1 MKLLNKKIVLIMIG
15 IIVML
20 LALLTGKVQAA
31 SQEFGLQEYRKPVGS
46 TQYGYKVSDKYVWK
60 IVTYSGSAINYD
72 RTLYCLKAEQGFY
85 TSEPGVFKETYN
97 LSYDFMNKNSMS
109 PLPVPSQYYNQIVW
123 ILNHSYIP
131 SASTASTD
139 KTILLQNAGITGT
152 SELTDDD
159 IDVVQ
164 QLAIWYFTNY
174 DDSTYHKD
182 MEGEASFQTVLQST
196 KTSGGTSAYQA
207 IEDINQTRYDQMD
220 KLFVYLVENAK
231 KATASSNSTS
241 SPIAMGNTTPTVE
254 VSGSNYIVG
263 PFKVDKNNETP
274 YTISFSIT
282 DQSGKNLANKYTLLD
297 SNKSQTSQTL
307 EQLVGSNFYLRIPI
321 STVNSENI
329 TSLRFSMNGNYT
341 ITTATYWTK
350 SGDSTVQPIVE
361 LGRTPKAFSGN
372 KEVTFP
378 KEGSYNLKL
387 IKVEQGN
394 TTNKLQGATFRITS
408 PNGTVTETTS
418 SNGEINVGPIT
429 INTPGTDTITI
440 EETQAPDGYEKVI
453 TAPINVQ
460 VTKTLSS
467 NTYTMSNAV
476 ITNTQTGSSIS
487 VSGST
492 ITVTVENKLI
502 PKDSEYNLKLVKVE
516 QGNTSKKLQGAE
528 FRINSPTG
536 EVTQTTNA
544 SGEINIGPIAVTAT
558 GTDTIT
564 IEETKAPDGYE
575 KIITA
580 PITVQ
585 VTKVFENNTYKMS
598 TAQITNAQTGASL
611 TLSGNTIT
619 VTVENKLIPKT
630 SEYNLKLIK
639 VEEGTSNKLE
649 GAEFKINSPN
659 GEETQTTNASG
670 EINIGPIQV
679 TTDGTDTITIEE
691 TKAPDGYEKIIT
703 SPIQV
708 QVTKVFQNNTYS
720 MSNAVITNNQNGA
733 SISISGN
740 TITVTVEN
748 KLIPKTSEYNLKL
761 VKVEQGN
768 VGKKLEGA
776 EFKIN
781 SPNGEVTQTTNA
793 SGEINIGPI
802 AVTATGTD
810 TITIEETKAP
820 DGYEK
825 IITAPITVQ
834 VTKVFEN
841 NTYKMSTAQITNAQT
856 GASLTLSGNTITV
869 TVENKAKY
877 FDLALRKYITQVN
890 GENVAN
896 TRVPVID
903 TTSLTTGTTASYKHR
918 KDPVAVTT
926 GDKVIYNI
934 TIYNE
939 GQKAGR
945 ATKIE
950 DQLPTGLVFN
960 RVVSGNFELDSYS
973 ETDNLLKLKRTS
985 NTDNL
990 DAYNGTTLDSE
1001 TIQIECTVT
1010 AVPTYKEQILTN
1022 VAWIS
1027 EEYDAESN
1035 VTITNEENAD
1045 RDSVPGTHPD
1055 VNKDNMEDYTG
1066 NNNKEDL
1073 TDDDYYFKGQEDD
1086 DDFEK
1091 LKVVYF
1097 DLALRKF
1104 ITGKNDT
1111 ALTGREPQVD
1121 VTNLADGTS
1130 TTATYNHPKNPIDMQ
1145 RGDIVIYTIRVYN
1158 EGSMD
1163 GYANE
1168 ITDYLPEELEFL
1180 PDHEI
1185 NQEYEWQVSSDGRHV
1200 TTDYLSKAKET
1211 SSRQNLLKAFDGTTL
1226 DYKDVKIACKI
1237 KDTAEV
1243 GKKLTNLAEITES
1256 KDSDGNDVVDRDS
1269 ETDNVE
1275 VPTDEDLPNYKDD
1288 EIDKDYV
1295 PGQEDDD
1302 DFEKVKVVYFDLAL
1316 RKFITAVDDTEITNR
1331 IPQLSMG
1338 EDGNIDYNHTKEPV
1352 EVENGN
1358 IVTYTL
1364 RIYNEGMMAG
1374 YASKVKDDV
1383 PDGLEFLPDN
1393 EINQEYRWVL
1403 SEDGTSI
1410 ETDYLSKEQEQ
1421 TEGANLI
1428 KAFDPELGITDT
1440 NPDYR
1445 DLKIAFRV
1453 TEPNTS
1459 DRILVN
1465 TAEISDDRDENN
1477 DPVDDIDST
1486 PDNNNEWNEEDD
1498 LDKEFVKVKYFDL
1511 ALKKWVSRAIVTNQD
1526 GSQNIIETGHTGD
1539 EDPEPP
1545 AKVDLGR
1552 QDINKVTVK
1561 FEFQIKITNEGEIAG
1576 YATEVTDYIPEGLK
1590 FIQEDNPLWYPREP
1604 LNGRERVGTTQ
1615 LADTLL
1621 QPGES
1626 ATISILLTWIND
1638 PNNMGLKTNIAE
1650 ISQDDNDSDTPD
1662 IDSTPDNFTDG
1673 EDDIDDAPVM
1683 LTVALGDT
1691 QIYIGLG
1698 FIIVAMLT
1706 GGIWAIKRYV
1716 L

>member
-1 MKLLNKKIVLIMIG
+1 MKLLNKKLIVLMMG

-97 LSYDFMNKNSMS
+97 LSYDFMNKNSMN

-123 ILNHSYIP
+123 ILNHAYIP

-139 KTILLQNAGITGT
+139 KATLLQNAGITGA

-182 MEGEASFQTVLQST
+182 MAGEASFQTVLQST

-263 PFKVDKNNETP
+263 PFKIDKNNDTP
-274 YTISFSIT
+274 YTINFSIT
-282 DQSGKNLANKYTLLD
+282 DQSGKSLAGKYTLLD

-307 EQLVGSNFYLRIPI
+307 AQLVGSNFYLRIPI

-361 LGRTPKAFSGN
+361 LGRTPKAFSGI

-394 TTNKLQGATFRITS
+394 TTNKLQGATFKITS
-408 PNGTVTETTS
+408 PNGTITETTS
-418 SNGEINVGPIT
+418 SNGEINVGPII

-440 EETQAPDGYEKVI
+440 EETKAPDGYEKII
-453 TAPINVQ
+453 TSPINVQ

-476 ITNTQTGSSIS
+476 ITNTQTGASIS
-487 VSGST
+487 VSGSI

-528 FRINSPTG
+528 FKINSPNG

-544 SGEINIGPIAVTAT
+544 NGEINIGPIAVTAT

-611 TLSGNTIT
+611 TLSG
-619 VTVENKLIPKT
+619 
-630 SEYNLKLIK
+630 S
-639 VEEGTSNKLE
+639 
-649 GAEFKINSPN
+649 
-659 GEETQTTNASG
+659 
-670 EINIGPIQV
+670 
-679 TTDGTDTITIEE
+679 
-691 TKAPDGYEKIIT
+691 
-703 SPIQV
+703 
-708 QVTKVFQNNTYS
+708 
-720 MSNAVITNNQNGA
+720 
-733 SISISGN
+733 

-761 VKVEQGN
+761 VKVEEGTSN
-768 VGKKLEGA
+768 KLEGA

-781 SPNGEVTQTTNA
+781 SPTGEVTQTTNA
-793 SGEINIGPI
+793 NGEINIGPI

-820 DGYEK
+820 AGYEK

-856 GASLTLSGNTITV
+856 GASINLSGNTITV
-869 TVENKAKY
+869 TVENRAKY

-926 GDKVIYNI
+926 GDKVIYNL

-939 GQKAGR
+939 GQKPGR
-945 ATKIE
+945 ATKLQ

-973 ETDNLLKLKRTS
+973 ETENLLKLRRTS

-1145 RGDIVIYTIRVYN
+1145 RGDIVIYTIRLYN

-1316 RKFITAVDDTEITNR
+1316 RKFITAVDNTEITNR

-1552 QDINKVTVK
+1552 QDINRVTVK

-1576 YATEVTDYIPEGLK
+1576 YATEVTDYIPEGLR

-1604 LNGRERVGTTQ
+1604 LNGRERVGTQQ
-1615 LADTLL
+1615 LANTLL

-1698 FIIVAMLT
+1698 FVVVAMLT

>member
-1 MKLLNKKIVLIMIG
+1 MKLLNKKLMLLMMG
-15 IIVML
+15 IIIML

-139 KTILLQNAGITGT
+139 KTTLLQNAGITGT

-182 MEGEASFQTVLQST
+182 MVGEASFQTVLQST

-263 PFKVDKNNETP
+263 PFKIDKNNDTP
-274 YTISFSIT
+274 YTINFSIT
-282 DQSGKNLANKYTLLD
+282 DQSGKSLAGKYTLLD

-307 EQLVGSNFYLRIPI
+307 AQLVGSNFYLRIPI

-598 TAQITNAQTGASL
+598 TAKITNAQTGASIS
-611 TLSGNTIT
+611 LSG
-619 VTVENKLIPKT
+619 
-630 SEYNLKLIK
+630 S
-639 VEEGTSNKLE
+639 
-649 GAEFKINSPN
+649 
-659 GEETQTTNASG
+659 
-670 EINIGPIQV
+670 
-679 TTDGTDTITIEE
+679 
-691 TKAPDGYEKIIT
+691 
-703 SPIQV
+703 
-708 QVTKVFQNNTYS
+708 
-720 MSNAVITNNQNGA
+720 
-733 SISISGN
+733 

-761 VKVEQGN
+761 VKVEEGTSN
-768 VGKKLEGA
+768 KLEGA

-820 DGYEK
+820 AGYEK

-841 NTYKMSTAQITNAQT
+841 NTYKMSDAVITNSQN
-856 GASLTLSGNTITV
+856 GADISLSGNTITV

-926 GDKVIYNI
+926 GDKVIYNL

-939 GQKAGR
+939 GQKPGR
-945 ATKIE
+945 ATKLQ

-973 ETDNLLKLKRTS
+973 ETDNLLKLRRTS

-1066 NNNKEDL
+1066 NNNQEDL

-1158 EGSMD
+1158 EGSKD

-1226 DYKDVKIACKI
+1226 DYKDVQIACRI

-1243 GKKLTNLAEITES
+1243 GKILTNLAEITES

-1288 EIDKDYV
+1288 ESDQDYV

-1331 IPQLSMG
+1331 IPQLSIG
-1338 EDGNIDYNHTKEPV
+1338 EDGNIDYNHTKDPV

-1683 LTVALGDT
+1683 LTIALGDT
-1691 QIYIGLG
+1691 KIYIGLG
-1698 FIIVAMLT
+1698 FIVVAMLA

>member
-1 MKLLNKKIVLIMIG
+1 MKLLNKKLMLLMMG

-97 LSYDFMNKNSMS
+97 LSYDFMNKNSMN

-139 KTILLQNAGITGT
+139 KATLLQNAGISGN
-152 SELTDDD
+152 SELSDDD

-164 QLAIWYFTNY
+164 QLALWYFTNY

-182 MEGEASFQTVLQST
+182 FENQASFQTVLQST

-263 PFKVDKNNETP
+263 PFKIDKNNDTP
-274 YTISFSIT
+274 YTINFSIT
-282 DQSGKNLANKYTLLD
+282 DQSGKSLAGKYTLLD

-307 EQLVGSNFYLRIPI
+307 AQLVGSNFYLRIPI

-544 SGEINIGPIAVTAT
+544 SGEINIGQIAVTAT

-630 SEYNLKLIK
+630 SEYNLKLVK

-659 GEETQTTNASG
+659 GE
-670 EINIGPIQV
+670 
-679 TTDGTDTITIEE
+679 
-691 TKAPDGYEKIIT
+691 
-703 SPIQV
+703 
-708 QVTKVFQNNTYS
+708 VTK
-720 MSNAVITNNQNGA
+720 
-733 SISISGN
+733 
-740 TITVTVEN
+740 
-748 KLIPKTSEYNLKL
+748 
-761 VKVEQGN
+761 
-768 VGKKLEGA
+768 
-776 EFKIN
+776 
-781 SPNGEVTQTTNA
+781 TTNA

-820 DGYEK
+820 AGYEK

-841 NTYKMSTAQITNAQT
+841 NTYKMSDAVITNAQN
-856 GASLTLSGNTITV
+856 GADISLSGNTITV

-926 GDKVIYNI
+926 GDKVIYNL

-939 GQKAGR
+939 GQKPGR
-945 ATKIE
+945 ATKLQ

-973 ETDNLLKLKRTS
+973 ETDNLLKLRRTS

-1073 TDDDYYFKGQEDD
+1073 TDEDYYYKGQEDD

-1097 DLALRKF
+1097 DLSLRKF
-1104 ITGKNDT
+1104 ITGRNDT
-1111 ALTGREPQVD
+1111 TLTNREPQVD
-1121 VTNLADGTS
+1121 VTHLADGTS

-1552 QDINKVTVK
+1552 QDINRVTVK

-1576 YATEVTDYIPEGLK
+1576 YATEVTDYIPEGLR

-1604 LNGRERVGTTQ
+1604 LNGRERVGTQQ
-1615 LADTLL
+1615 LANTLL

>member
-1 MKLLNKKIVLIMIG
+1 MKLLNKKLMLLMMG

-46 TQYGYKVSDKYVWK
+46 TQYGYKVSDRYVWK

-97 LSYDFMNKNSMS
+97 LSYDFMNKNSMN

-139 KTILLQNAGITGT
+139 KATLLQNAGISGN
-152 SELTDDD
+152 SELSDDD

-164 QLAIWYFTNY
+164 QLALWYFTNY

-182 MEGEASFQTVLQST
+182 FENQASFQTVLQST

-263 PFKVDKNNETP
+263 PFKIDKNNDTP
-274 YTISFSIT
+274 YTINFSIT
-282 DQSGKNLANKYTLLD
+282 DQSGKSLAGKYTLLD

-307 EQLVGSNFYLRIPI
+307 AQLVGSNFYLRIPI

-544 SGEINIGPIAVTAT
+544 SGEINIGQIAVTAT

-630 SEYNLKLIK
+630 SEYNLKLVK

-649 GAEFKINSPN
+649 GAEFKINSP
-659 GEETQTTNASG
+659 S
-670 EINIGPIQV
+670 
-679 TTDGTDTITIEE
+679 
-691 TKAPDGYEKIIT
+691 
-703 SPIQV
+703 
-708 QVTKVFQNNTYS
+708 
-720 MSNAVITNNQNGA
+720 
-733 SISISGN
+733 
-740 TITVTVEN
+740 
-748 KLIPKTSEYNLKL
+748 
-761 VKVEQGN
+761 
-768 VGKKLEGA
+768 
-776 EFKIN
+776 
-781 SPNGEVTQTTNA
+781 GEVTKTTNA

-820 DGYEK
+820 AGYEK

-841 NTYKMSTAQITNAQT
+841 NTYKMSDAVITNAQNR
-856 GASLTLSGNTITV
+856 ADISLSGNTITV

-926 GDKVIYNI
+926 GDKVIYNL

-939 GQKAGR
+939 GQKPGR
-945 ATKIE
+945 ATKLQ

-973 ETDNLLKLKRTS
+973 ETDNLLKLRRTS

-1073 TDDDYYFKGQEDD
+1073 TDEDYYYKGQEDD

-1091 LKVVYF
+1091 LKLVYF
-1097 DLALRKF
+1097 DLSLRKF
-1104 ITGKNDT
+1104 ITGRNDT
-1111 ALTGREPQVD
+1111 TLTNREPQVD
-1121 VTNLADGTS
+1121 VTHLADGTS

-1393 EINQEYRWVL
+1393 EINKEYRWVL
-1403 SEDGTSI
+1403 SEDGKSI

>member
-321 STVNSENI
+321 STVDSENI

-378 KEGSYNLKL
+378 KDGSYNLKL

-528 FRINSPTG
+528 F
-536 EVTQTTNA
+536 
-544 SGEINIGPIAVTAT
+544 
-558 GTDTIT
+558 
-564 IEETKAPDGYE
+564 
-575 KIITA
+575 
-580 PITVQ
+580 
-585 VTKVFENNTYKMS
+585 
-598 TAQITNAQTGASL
+598 
-611 TLSGNTIT
+611 
-619 VTVENKLIPKT
+619 
-630 SEYNLKLIK
+630 
-639 VEEGTSNKLE
+639 
-649 GAEFKINSPN
+649 
-659 GEETQTTNASG
+659 
-670 EINIGPIQV
+670 
-679 TTDGTDTITIEE
+679 
-691 TKAPDGYEKIIT
+691 
-703 SPIQV
+703 
-708 QVTKVFQNNTYS
+708 
-720 MSNAVITNNQNGA
+720 
-733 SISISGN
+733 
-740 TITVTVEN
+740 
-748 KLIPKTSEYNLKL
+748 
-761 VKVEQGN
+761 
-768 VGKKLEGA
+768 
-776 EFKIN
+776 KIN

-820 DGYEK
+820 AGYEK

-841 NTYKMSTAQITNAQT
+841 NTYKMSDVVITNAQN
-856 GASLTLSGNTITV
+856 GADISLSGNTITV

-926 GDKVIYNI
+926 GDKVIYNL

-939 GQKAGR
+939 GQKPGR
-945 ATKIE
+945 ATKLQ

-973 ETDNLLKLKRTS
+973 ETDNLLKLRRTS

-1066 NNNKEDL
+1066 NNNQEDL

-1200 TTDYLSKAKET
+1200 TTDYLSQAKET

-1316 RKFITAVDDTEITNR
+1316 RKFITAVDNTEITNR

-1410 ETDYLSKEQEQ
+1410 ETDYLSKEKEQ

-1440 NPDYR
+1440 NPDHR

-1604 LNGRERVGTTQ
+1604 LNGRERVGTQQ
-1615 LADTLL
+1615 LANTLL

-1698 FIIVAMLT
+1698 FVIVAMLT
-1706 GGIWAIKRYV
+1706 GGICAIKRYV

>member
-1 MKLLNKKIVLIMIG
+1 MKLLNKKLIVLMMG

-97 LSYDFMNKNSMS
+97 LSYDFMNKNSMN

-123 ILNHSYIP
+123 ILNHAYIP

-139 KTILLQNAGITGT
+139 KATLLQNAGITGA

-182 MEGEASFQTVLQST
+182 MAGEASFQTVLQST

-263 PFKVDKNNETP
+263 PFKIDKNNDTP
-274 YTISFSIT
+274 YTINFSIT
-282 DQSGKNLANKYTLLD
+282 DQSGKSLAGKYTLLD

-307 EQLVGSNFYLRIPI
+307 AQLVGSNFYLRIPI

-361 LGRTPKAFSGN
+361 LGRTPKAFSGI

-394 TTNKLQGATFRITS
+394 TTNKLQGATFKITS
-408 PNGTVTETTS
+408 PNGTITETTS
-418 SNGEINVGPIT
+418 SNGEINVGPII

-440 EETQAPDGYEKVI
+440 EETKAPDGYEKII
-453 TAPINVQ
+453 TSPINVQ

-476 ITNTQTGSSIS
+476 ITNTQTGASIS
-487 VSGST
+487 VSGSI

-528 FRINSPTG
+528 FKINSPNG

-544 SGEINIGPIAVTAT
+544 NGEINIGPIAVTAT

-611 TLSGNTIT
+611 TLSG
-619 VTVENKLIPKT
+619 
-630 SEYNLKLIK
+630 S
-639 VEEGTSNKLE
+639 
-649 GAEFKINSPN
+649 
-659 GEETQTTNASG
+659 
-670 EINIGPIQV
+670 
-679 TTDGTDTITIEE
+679 
-691 TKAPDGYEKIIT
+691 
-703 SPIQV
+703 
-708 QVTKVFQNNTYS
+708 
-720 MSNAVITNNQNGA
+720 
-733 SISISGN
+733 

-761 VKVEQGN
+761 VKVEEGTSN
-768 VGKKLEGA
+768 KLEGA

-793 SGEINIGPI
+793 NGEINIGPI

-820 DGYEK
+820 AGYEK

-856 GASLTLSGNTITV
+856 GASINLSGNTITV
-869 TVENKAKY
+869 TVENRAKY

-926 GDKVIYNI
+926 GDKVIYNL

-939 GQKAGR
+939 GQKPGR
-945 ATKIE
+945 ATKLQ

-973 ETDNLLKLKRTS
+973 ETENLLKLRRTS

-1145 RGDIVIYTIRVYN
+1145 RGDIVIYTIRLYN

-1316 RKFITAVDDTEITNR
+1316 RKFITAVDNTEITNR

-1626 ATISILLTWIND
+1626 ATISILLIWIND

>member
-1 MKLLNKKIVLIMIG
+1 MKLLNKKLMLLMMG

-139 KTILLQNAGITGT
+139 KTTLLQNAGITGT

-182 MEGEASFQTVLQST
+182 MVGEASFQTVLQST

-207 IEDINQTRYDQMD
+207 IEDINETRYDQME

-231 KATASSNSTS
+231 KATESSNSTS
-241 SPIAMGNTTPTVE
+241 SPISMGNTTPTVE

-263 PFKVDKNNETP
+263 PFKIDKNNDTP
-274 YTISFSIT
+274 YTINFSIT
-282 DQSGKNLANKYTLLD
+282 DQSGKSLAGKYTLLD

-307 EQLVGSNFYLRIPI
+307 AQLVGSNFYLRIPI

-544 SGEINIGPIAVTAT
+544 SGEINIGQIAVTAT

-659 GEETQTTNASG
+659 GE
-670 EINIGPIQV
+670 
-679 TTDGTDTITIEE
+679 
-691 TKAPDGYEKIIT
+691 
-703 SPIQV
+703 
-708 QVTKVFQNNTYS
+708 
-720 MSNAVITNNQNGA
+720 
-733 SISISGN
+733 
-740 TITVTVEN
+740 
-748 KLIPKTSEYNLKL
+748 
-761 VKVEQGN
+761 
-768 VGKKLEGA
+768 
-776 EFKIN
+776 
-781 SPNGEVTQTTNA
+781 VTQTTNA

-820 DGYEK
+820 AGYEK

-841 NTYKMSTAQITNAQT
+841 NTYKMSDAVITNAQT
-856 GASLTLSGNTITV
+856 GASISLSGSTITV

-926 GDKVIYNI
+926 GDKVIYNL

-1010 AVPTYKEQILTN
+1010 AVPTNKEQILTN

-1066 NNNKEDL
+1066 NNNQEDL
-1073 TDDDYYFKGQEDD
+1073 ADEDYYYKGQEDD

-1091 LKVVYF
+1091 LKLVYF
-1097 DLALRKF
+1097 DLSLRKF
-1104 ITGKNDT
+1104 ITGRNDT
-1111 ALTGREPQVD
+1111 TLTNREPQVD
-1121 VTNLADGTS
+1121 VTHLADGTS

-1374 YASKVKDDV
+1374 YASRVKDDV

-1662 IDSTPDNFTDG
+1662 IDSTPDNFKDG

-1698 FIIVAMLT
+1698 FVVVAMLT

>member
-1 MKLLNKKIVLIMIG
+1 MKLLNKKLIVLMMG

-139 KTILLQNAGITGT
+139 KTTLLQNAGITGT

-164 QLAIWYFTNY
+164 QLALWYFTNY

-182 MEGEASFQTVLQST
+182 MVGEASFQTVLQST

-263 PFKVDKNNETP
+263 PFKIDKNNDTP
-274 YTISFSIT
+274 YTINFSIT
-282 DQSGKNLANKYTLLD
+282 DQSGKSLAGKYTLLD

-307 EQLVGSNFYLRIPI
+307 AQLVGSNFYLRIPI

-408 PNGTVTETTS
+408 PNGTITETTS
-418 SNGEINVGPIT
+418 SNGEINVGPII

-440 EETQAPDGYEKVI
+440 EETKAPDGYEKII
-453 TAPINVQ
+453 TSPINVQ

-476 ITNTQTGSSIS
+476 ITNTQTGASIS
-487 VSGST
+487 VSGSI

-528 FRINSPTG
+528 FKINSPNG

-544 SGEINIGPIAVTAT
+544 NGEINIGPIAVTAT

-611 TLSGNTIT
+611 TLSG
-619 VTVENKLIPKT
+619 
-630 SEYNLKLIK
+630 S
-639 VEEGTSNKLE
+639 
-649 GAEFKINSPN
+649 
-659 GEETQTTNASG
+659 
-670 EINIGPIQV
+670 
-679 TTDGTDTITIEE
+679 
-691 TKAPDGYEKIIT
+691 
-703 SPIQV
+703 
-708 QVTKVFQNNTYS
+708 
-720 MSNAVITNNQNGA
+720 
-733 SISISGN
+733 

-761 VKVEQGN
+761 VKVEEGTSN
-768 VGKKLEGA
+768 KLEGA

-793 SGEINIGPI
+793 NGEINIGPI

-820 DGYEK
+820 AGYEK

-856 GASLTLSGNTITV
+856 GASINLSGNTITV
-869 TVENKAKY
+869 TVENRAKY
-877 FDLALRKYITQVN
+877 FDLALRKYITQIN

-896 TRVPVID
+896 TRVPAID
-903 TTSLTTGTTASYKHR
+903 TSSLTTGTTASYNHR

-926 GDKVIYNI
+926 GDKVIYNL

-939 GQKAGR
+939 GQKPGR

-1035 VTITNEENAD
+1035 VTITNQENAD

-1073 TDDDYYFKGQEDD
+1073 ADEDYYYKGQEDD

-1097 DLALRKF
+1097 DLSLRKF
-1104 ITGKNDT
+1104 ITGRNDT
-1111 ALTGREPQVD
+1111 TLTNREPQVD
-1121 VTNLADGTS
+1121 VTHLADGS
-1130 TTATYNHPKNPIDMQ
+1130 ETTAIYNHPKDPIEMQ
-1145 RGDIVIYTIRVYN
+1145 RGDIIIYTIRVYN
-1158 EGSMD
+1158 EGSKD

-1185 NQEYEWQVSSDGRHV
+1185 NQEYEWQVSSDGRIV

-1211 SSRQNLLKAFDGTTL
+1211 SSRQNLLHAFNGTTL
-1226 DYKDVKIACKI
+1226 DYKDVQIACRI

-1243 GKKLTNLAEITES
+1243 GKILTNLAEITES

>member
-1 MKLLNKKIVLIMIG
+1 MKLLNKKLMLLMMG

-139 KTILLQNAGITGT
+139 KTTLLQNAGITGT

-182 MEGEASFQTVLQST
+182 MVGEASFQTVLQST

-263 PFKVDKNNETP
+263 PFKIDKNNDTP
-274 YTISFSIT
+274 YTINFSIT
-282 DQSGKNLANKYTLLD
+282 DQSGKSLAGKYTLLD

-307 EQLVGSNFYLRIPI
+307 AQLVGSNFYLRIPI

-361 LGRTPKAFSGN
+361 LSRTPKAFSGN

-544 SGEINIGPIAVTAT
+544 SGEINIGQIAVTAT

-630 SEYNLKLIK
+630 SEYNLKLVK

-659 GEETQTTNASG
+659 GE
-670 EINIGPIQV
+670 
-679 TTDGTDTITIEE
+679 
-691 TKAPDGYEKIIT
+691 
-703 SPIQV
+703 
-708 QVTKVFQNNTYS
+708 VTK
-720 MSNAVITNNQNGA
+720 
-733 SISISGN
+733 
-740 TITVTVEN
+740 
-748 KLIPKTSEYNLKL
+748 
-761 VKVEQGN
+761 
-768 VGKKLEGA
+768 
-776 EFKIN
+776 
-781 SPNGEVTQTTNA
+781 TTNA

-820 DGYEK
+820 AGYEK

-841 NTYKMSTAQITNAQT
+841 NTYKMSDAVITNAQN
-856 GASLTLSGNTITV
+856 GADISLSGNTITV

-926 GDKVIYNI
+926 GDKVIYNL

-939 GQKAGR
+939 GQKPGR
-945 ATKIE
+945 ATKLQ

-973 ETDNLLKLKRTS
+973 ETDNLLKLRRTS

-1066 NNNKEDL
+1066 NNNQEDL

-1226 DYKDVKIACKI
+1226 DYKDVKITCKI

-1331 IPQLSMG
+1331 IPQLSIG

-1604 LNGRERVGTTQ
+1604 LNGRERVGTQQ

-1638 PNNMGLKTNIAE
+1638 QNNMGLKTNIAE

-1662 IDSTPDNFTDG
+1662 IDSTPDNFKDG

-1698 FIIVAMLT
+1698 FVVVAMLT

>member
-20 LALLTGKVQAA
+20 LALLSGKVQAA

-97 LSYDFMNKNSMS
+97 LSYDFMNKNSMN

-123 ILNHSYIP
+123 ILNHAYIP

-139 KTILLQNAGITGT
+139 KTTLLQNAGITGT

-182 MEGEASFQTVLQST
+182 MVGEASFQTVLQST

-263 PFKVDKNNETP
+263 PFKIDKNNDTP
-274 YTISFSIT
+274 YTINFSIT
-282 DQSGKNLANKYTLLD
+282 DQSGKSLAGKYTLLD

-307 EQLVGSNFYLRIPI
+307 AQLVGSNFYLRIPI
-321 STVNSENI
+321 STVDSENI

-378 KEGSYNLKL
+378 KDGSYNLKL

-598 TAQITNAQTGASL
+598 TAKITNAQTGASIS
-611 TLSGNTIT
+611 LSG
-619 VTVENKLIPKT
+619 
-630 SEYNLKLIK
+630 S
-639 VEEGTSNKLE
+639 
-649 GAEFKINSPN
+649 
-659 GEETQTTNASG
+659 
-670 EINIGPIQV
+670 
-679 TTDGTDTITIEE
+679 
-691 TKAPDGYEKIIT
+691 
-703 SPIQV
+703 
-708 QVTKVFQNNTYS
+708 
-720 MSNAVITNNQNGA
+720 
-733 SISISGN
+733 

-761 VKVEQGN
+761 VKVEEGTSN
-768 VGKKLEGA
+768 KLEGA
-776 EFKIN
+776 EFNIN
-781 SPNGEVTQTTNA
+781 SPIGEVTQTTNT

-820 DGYEK
+820 AGYEK

-841 NTYKMSTAQITNAQT
+841 NTYKMSDAVITNAQN
-856 GASLTLSGNTITV
+856 GADISLSGNTITV

-926 GDKVIYNI
+926 GDKVIYNL

-939 GQKAGR
+939 GQKPGR

-973 ETDNLLKLKRTS
+973 ETDNLLKLRRTS

-1066 NNNKEDL
+1066 NNNQEDL

-1180 PDHEI
+1180 PDHET

>member
-20 LALLTGKVQAA
+20 LALLSGKVQAA

-139 KTILLQNAGITGT
+139 KTTLLQNAGITGT

-164 QLAIWYFTNY
+164 QLALWYFTNY

-182 MEGEASFQTVLQST
+182 MVGEASFQTVLQST

-207 IEDINQTRYDQMD
+207 IEDINRTRYDQMD

-263 PFKVDKNNETP
+263 PFKIDKNNDTP
-274 YTISFSIT
+274 YTINFSIT
-282 DQSGKNLANKYTLLD
+282 DQSGKSLAGKYTLLD

-307 EQLVGSNFYLRIPI
+307 AQLVGSNFYLRIPI

-440 EETQAPDGYEKVI
+440 EETKAPDGYEKII
-453 TAPINVQ
+453 TSPINVQ

-528 FRINSPTG
+528 FKINSPNG

-544 SGEINIGPIAVTAT
+544 NGEINIGPIAVTAT

-611 TLSGNTIT
+611 TLSG
-619 VTVENKLIPKT
+619 
-630 SEYNLKLIK
+630 S
-639 VEEGTSNKLE
+639 
-649 GAEFKINSPN
+649 
-659 GEETQTTNASG
+659 
-670 EINIGPIQV
+670 
-679 TTDGTDTITIEE
+679 
-691 TKAPDGYEKIIT
+691 
-703 SPIQV
+703 
-708 QVTKVFQNNTYS
+708 
-720 MSNAVITNNQNGA
+720 
-733 SISISGN
+733 

-761 VKVEQGN
+761 VKVEEGTSN
-768 VGKKLEGA
+768 KLEGA

-793 SGEINIGPI
+793 NGEINIGPI

-820 DGYEK
+820 AGYEK

-856 GASLTLSGNTITV
+856 GASINLSGNTITV
-869 TVENKAKY
+869 TVENRAKY
-877 FDLALRKYITQVN
+877 FDLALRKYITQIN

-896 TRVPVID
+896 TRVPAID
-903 TTSLTTGTTASYKHR
+903 TSSLTTGTTASYNHR

-926 GDKVIYNI
+926 GDKVIYNL

-939 GQKAGR
+939 GQKPGR

-1316 RKFITAVDDTEITNR
+1316 RKFITAVDNTEITNR

-1428 KAFDPELGITDT
+1428 KAFAPELGITDT
-1440 NPDYR
+1440 NPDHR

-1650 ISQDDNDSDTPD
+1650 ISQDDNDRDTPD

-1698 FIIVAMLT
+1698 FVIVAMLT

>member
-1 MKLLNKKIVLIMIG
+1 MKLLNKKLMLLMMG

-97 LSYDFMNKNSMS
+97 LSYDFMNKNSMN

-139 KTILLQNAGITGT
+139 KATLLQNAGISGN
-152 SELTDDD
+152 SELSDDD

-164 QLAIWYFTNY
+164 QLALWYFTNY

-182 MEGEASFQTVLQST
+182 FENQASFQTVLQST

-263 PFKVDKNNETP
+263 PFKIDKNNDTP
-274 YTISFSIT
+274 YTINFSIT
-282 DQSGKNLANKYTLLD
+282 DQSGKSLAGKYTLLD
-297 SNKSQTSQTL
+297 SNKSQTSPTL
-307 EQLVGSNFYLRIPI
+307 AQLVGSNFYLRIPI

-544 SGEINIGPIAVTAT
+544 SGEINIGQIAVTAT

-630 SEYNLKLIK
+630 SEYNLKLVK

-659 GEETQTTNASG
+659 GE
-670 EINIGPIQV
+670 
-679 TTDGTDTITIEE
+679 
-691 TKAPDGYEKIIT
+691 
-703 SPIQV
+703 
-708 QVTKVFQNNTYS
+708 VTK
-720 MSNAVITNNQNGA
+720 
-733 SISISGN
+733 
-740 TITVTVEN
+740 
-748 KLIPKTSEYNLKL
+748 
-761 VKVEQGN
+761 
-768 VGKKLEGA
+768 
-776 EFKIN
+776 
-781 SPNGEVTQTTNA
+781 TTNA

-820 DGYEK
+820 AGYEK

-841 NTYKMSTAQITNAQT
+841 NTYKMSDAVITNAQN
-856 GASLTLSGNTITV
+856 GADISLSGNTITV

-926 GDKVIYNI
+926 GDKVIYNL

-939 GQKAGR
+939 GQKPGR
-945 ATKIE
+945 ATKLQ

-973 ETDNLLKLKRTS
+973 ETDNLLKLRRTS

-1073 TDDDYYFKGQEDD
+1073 TDEDYYYKGQEDD

-1091 LKVVYF
+1091 LKLVYF
-1097 DLALRKF
+1097 DLSLRKF
-1104 ITGKNDT
+1104 ITGRNDT
-1111 ALTGREPQVD
+1111 TLTNREPQVD
-1121 VTNLADGTS
+1121 VTHLADGTS
-1130 TTATYNHPKNPIDMQ
+1130 TTATYNHSKNPIDMQ

-1393 EINQEYRWVL
+1393 EINKEYRWVL
-1403 SEDGTSI
+1403 SEDGKSI

>member
-1 MKLLNKKIVLIMIG
+1 MKLLNKKLMLLMMG

-97 LSYDFMNKNSMS
+97 LSYDFMNKNSMN

-139 KTILLQNAGITGT
+139 KATLLQNAGISGN
-152 SELTDDD
+152 SELSDDD

-164 QLAIWYFTNY
+164 QLALWYFTNY

-182 MEGEASFQTVLQST
+182 FENQASFQTVLQST

-263 PFKVDKNNETP
+263 PFKIDKNNDTP
-274 YTISFSIT
+274 YTINFSIT
-282 DQSGKNLANKYTLLD
+282 DQSGKSLAGKYTLLD

-307 EQLVGSNFYLRIPI
+307 AQLVGSNFYLRIPI

-361 LGRTPKAFSGN
+361 LSRTPKAFSGN

-544 SGEINIGPIAVTAT
+544 SGEINIGQIAVTAT
-558 GTDTIT
+558 GTDT
-564 IEETKAPDGYE
+564 
-575 KIITA
+575 
-580 PITVQ
+580 ITVQ

-630 SEYNLKLIK
+630 SEYNLKLVK

-659 GEETQTTNASG
+659 GE
-670 EINIGPIQV
+670 
-679 TTDGTDTITIEE
+679 
-691 TKAPDGYEKIIT
+691 
-703 SPIQV
+703 
-708 QVTKVFQNNTYS
+708 VTK
-720 MSNAVITNNQNGA
+720 
-733 SISISGN
+733 
-740 TITVTVEN
+740 
-748 KLIPKTSEYNLKL
+748 
-761 VKVEQGN
+761 
-768 VGKKLEGA
+768 
-776 EFKIN
+776 
-781 SPNGEVTQTTNA
+781 TTNA

-820 DGYEK
+820 AGYEK

-841 NTYKMSTAQITNAQT
+841 NTYKMSDAVITNAQN
-856 GASLTLSGNTITV
+856 GADISLSGNTITV

-926 GDKVIYNI
+926 GDKVIYNL

-939 GQKAGR
+939 GQKPGR
-945 ATKIE
+945 ATKLQ

-973 ETDNLLKLKRTS
+973 ETDNLLKLRRTS

-1066 NNNKEDL
+1066 NNNQEDL

-1226 DYKDVKIACKI
+1226 DYKDVQIACRI

-1243 GKKLTNLAEITES
+1243 GKILTNLAEITES

-1288 EIDKDYV
+1288 ESDQDYV

-1331 IPQLSMG
+1331 IPQLSIG
-1338 EDGNIDYNHTKEPV
+1338 EDGNIDYNHTKDPV

-1374 YASKVKDDV
+1374 YASRVKDDV

-1662 IDSTPDNFTDG
+1662 IDSTPDNFKDG

-1698 FIIVAMLT
+1698 FVVVAMLT

>member
-1 MKLLNKKIVLIMIG
+1 MKLLNKKIMLLMMG

-85 TSEPGVFKETYN
+85 TSEPGVFKETYD

-139 KTILLQNAGITGT
+139 KTTLLKNAGISGN

-174 DDSTYHKD
+174 DNSTYHKD
-182 MEGEASFQTVLQST
+182 FGNQASFQTVLQST
-196 KTSGGTSAYQA
+196 KNSGGTSAYQA
-207 IEDINQTRYDQMD
+207 IEDINETRYDQME

-231 KATASSNSTS
+231 KTTESSNRTS
-241 SPIAMGNTTPTVE
+241 SPISMGNTTPTVE

-263 PFKVDKNNETP
+263 PFKIDKNNETP

-282 DQSGKNLANKYTLLD
+282 DQSGKSLDGKYTLLD

-350 SGDSTVQPIVE
+350 SGDNTVQPIVE
-361 LGRTPKAFSGN
+361 LGRTPKTFSGN

-378 KEGSYNLKL
+378 KSGQYNLKL
-387 IKVEQGN
+387 VKVEQGN
-394 TTNKLQGATFRITS
+394 TSKKLQGATFKITS
-408 PNGTVTETTS
+408 PNGTVTEQTN
-418 SNGEINVGPIT
+418 SNGEINIGPINIT
-429 INTPGTDTITI
+429 QPGTDTITI
-440 EETQAPDGYEKVI
+440 EETKAPDGYEKII

-476 ITNTQTGSSIS
+476 ITNNQTGSSIN

-502 PKDSEYNLKLVKVE
+502 PNDSEYNLKLVKVE
-516 QGNTSKKLQGAE
+516 QGNTSKKLQ
-528 FRINSPTG
+528 
-536 EVTQTTNA
+536 
-544 SGEINIGPIAVTAT
+544 
-558 GTDTIT
+558 
-564 IEETKAPDGYE
+564 
-575 KIITA
+575 
-580 PITVQ
+580 
-585 VTKVFENNTYKMS
+585 
-598 TAQITNAQTGASL
+598 
-611 TLSGNTIT
+611 
-619 VTVENKLIPKT
+619 
-630 SEYNLKLIK
+630 
-639 VEEGTSNKLE
+639 
-649 GAEFKINSPN
+649 
-659 GEETQTTNASG
+659 
-670 EINIGPIQV
+670 
-679 TTDGTDTITIEE
+679 
-691 TKAPDGYEKIIT
+691 
-703 SPIQV
+703 
-708 QVTKVFQNNTYS
+708 
-720 MSNAVITNNQNGA
+720 
-733 SISISGN
+733 
-740 TITVTVEN
+740 
-748 KLIPKTSEYNLKL
+748 
-761 VKVEQGN
+761 
-768 VGKKLEGA
+768 GA

-825 IITAPITVQ
+825 IITAPINVQ
-834 VTKVFEN
+834 VTKVFQD
-841 NTYKMSTAQITNAQT
+841 NTYKMSNAQITNSQT
-856 GASLTLSGNTITV
+856 GASISLSGNTITL

-877 FDLALRKYITQVN
+877 FDLALRKYITQIN
-890 GENVAN
+890 GKDVENS
-896 TRVPVID
+896 RVPTVD
-903 TTSLTTGTTASYKHR
+903 TSALTSGTTAHYNHR
-918 KDPVAVTT
+918 KDPIEVTT

-945 ATKIE
+945 ATKIQ

-1010 AVPTYKEQILTN
+1010 AVPTNKEQILTN

-1035 VTITNEENAD
+1035 VTITNQENAD

-1055 VNKDNMEDYTG
+1055 VDKDNMEDYTG
-1066 NNNKEDL
+1066 NNNQEDL
-1073 TDDDYYFKGQEDD
+1073 ADEDYYYKGQEDD

-1091 LKVVYF
+1091 LKLVYF
-1097 DLALRKF
+1097 DLSLRKF
-1104 ITGKNDT
+1104 ITGRNDT
-1111 ALTGREPQVD
+1111 TLTNREPQVD
-1121 VTNLADGTS
+1121 VTHLADGTD
-1130 TTATYNHPKNPIDMQ
+1130 TTAIYNHPKDPIEMQ
-1145 RGDIVIYTIRVYN
+1145 RGDIIIYTIRVYN
-1158 EGSMD
+1158 EGSKD

-1185 NQEYEWQVSSDGRHV
+1185 NKEYEWRVSGDGRIV

-1211 SSRQNLLKAFDGTTL
+1211 SARQNLLKAFDGTAL

-1269 ETDNVE
+1269 ETDNVK

-1288 EIDKDYV
+1288 ESDQDYV

-1331 IPQLSMG
+1331 IPQLSIG
-1338 EDGNIDYNHTKEPV
+1338 EDGNIHYDHTKDPV

-1364 RIYNEGMMAG
+1364 RIFNEGMMAG

-1403 SEDGTSI
+1403 SEDGKTI

-1465 TAEISDDRDENN
+1465 TAEIADDRDENN
-1477 DPVDDIDST
+1477 EPVDDIDST

-1511 ALKKWVSRAIVTNQD
+1511 ALKKWVSKAIVTNQD
-1526 GSQNIIETGHTGD
+1526 GTVTVQETGHTGD
-1539 EDPEPP
+1539 ENPEPP

-1561 FEFQIKITNEGEIAG
+1561 FEFKIKITNEGEIAG
-1576 YATEVTDYIPEGLK
+1576 YAKEITDYIPEGLR
-1590 FIQEDNPLWYPREP
+1590 FIQEDNPEWYTREP
-1604 LNGRERVGTTQ
+1604 LNGRERVATKQ
-1615 LADTLL
+1615 LENTLL

-1626 ATISILLTWIND
+1626 ATVSIILTWIND

-1650 ISQDDNDSDTPD
+1650 ISQDYNDSHTPD
-1662 IDSTPDNFTDG
+1662 IDSTPDNFTPG

-1698 FIIVAMLT
+1698 FVVVAMLT

>member
-1 MKLLNKKIVLIMIG
+1 MKLLNKKLMLLMMG

-97 LSYDFMNKNSMS
+97 LSYDFMNKNSMN

-139 KTILLQNAGITGT
+139 KATLLQNAGISGN
-152 SELTDDD
+152 SELSDDD

-164 QLAIWYFTNY
+164 QLALWYFTNY

-182 MEGEASFQTVLQST
+182 FENQASFQTVLQST

-263 PFKVDKNNETP
+263 PFKIDKNNDTP
-274 YTISFSIT
+274 YTINFSIT
-282 DQSGKNLANKYTLLD
+282 DQSGKSLAGKYTLLD

-307 EQLVGSNFYLRIPI
+307 AQLVGSNFYLRIPI

-544 SGEINIGPIAVTAT
+544 SGEINIGQIAVTAT

-630 SEYNLKLIK
+630 SEYNLKLVK

-659 GEETQTTNASG
+659 GE
-670 EINIGPIQV
+670 
-679 TTDGTDTITIEE
+679 
-691 TKAPDGYEKIIT
+691 
-703 SPIQV
+703 
-708 QVTKVFQNNTYS
+708 VTK
-720 MSNAVITNNQNGA
+720 
-733 SISISGN
+733 
-740 TITVTVEN
+740 
-748 KLIPKTSEYNLKL
+748 
-761 VKVEQGN
+761 
-768 VGKKLEGA
+768 
-776 EFKIN
+776 
-781 SPNGEVTQTTNA
+781 TTNA

-810 TITIEETKAP
+810 TITIEETKALA
-820 DGYEK
+820 GYEK

-841 NTYKMSTAQITNAQT
+841 NTYKMSDAVITNAQN
-856 GASLTLSGNTITV
+856 GADISLSGNTITV

-926 GDKVIYNI
+926 GDKVIYNL

-939 GQKAGR
+939 GQKPGR
-945 ATKIE
+945 ATKLQ

-973 ETDNLLKLKRTS
+973 ETDNLLKLRRTS

-1073 TDDDYYFKGQEDD
+1073 TDEDYYYKGQEDD

-1091 LKVVYF
+1091 LKLVYF
-1097 DLALRKF
+1097 DLSLRKF
-1104 ITGKNDT
+1104 ITGRNDT
-1111 ALTGREPQVD
+1111 TLTNREPQVD
-1121 VTNLADGTS
+1121 VTHLADGTS

-1393 EINQEYRWVL
+1393 EINKEYRWVL
-1403 SEDGTSI
+1403 SEDGKSI

>member
-1 MKLLNKKIVLIMIG
+1 MKLLNKKLIVLMMG

-97 LSYDFMNKNSMS
+97 LSYDFMNKNSMN

-123 ILNHSYIP
+123 ILNHAYIP

-139 KTILLQNAGITGT
+139 KATLLQNAGITGA

-182 MEGEASFQTVLQST
+182 MAGEASFQTVLQST

-263 PFKVDKNNETP
+263 PFKIDKNNDTP
-274 YTISFSIT
+274 YTINFSIT
-282 DQSGKNLANKYTLLD
+282 DQSGKSLAGKYTLLD

-307 EQLVGSNFYLRIPI
+307 AQLVGSNFYLRIPI

-440 EETQAPDGYEKVI
+440 EETKAPDGYEKII
-453 TAPINVQ
+453 TSPINVQ

-476 ITNTQTGSSIS
+476 ITNTQTGASIS
-487 VSGST
+487 VSGSI

-528 FRINSPTG
+528 FKINSPNG

-544 SGEINIGPIAVTAT
+544 NGEINIGPIAVTAT

-598 TAQITNAQTGASL
+598 TAKITNAQTGASL
-611 TLSGNTIT
+611 TLSG
-619 VTVENKLIPKT
+619 
-630 SEYNLKLIK
+630 S
-639 VEEGTSNKLE
+639 
-649 GAEFKINSPN
+649 
-659 GEETQTTNASG
+659 
-670 EINIGPIQV
+670 
-679 TTDGTDTITIEE
+679 
-691 TKAPDGYEKIIT
+691 
-703 SPIQV
+703 
-708 QVTKVFQNNTYS
+708 
-720 MSNAVITNNQNGA
+720 
-733 SISISGN
+733 

-761 VKVEQGN
+761 VKVEEGTSN
-768 VGKKLEGA
+768 KLEGA

-793 SGEINIGPI
+793 NGEINIGPI

-820 DGYEK
+820 AGYEK

-856 GASLTLSGNTITV
+856 GASINLSGNTITV
-869 TVENKAKY
+869 TVENRAKY

-926 GDKVIYNI
+926 GDKVIYNL

-939 GQKAGR
+939 GQKPGR
-945 ATKIE
+945 ATKLQ

-973 ETDNLLKLKRTS
+973 ETENLLKLRRTS

-1698 FIIVAMLT
+1698 FVIVAMLT

>member
-1 MKLLNKKIVLIMIG
+1 MKLLNKKLMLLMMG

-139 KTILLQNAGITGT
+139 KTTLLQNAGITGT

-182 MEGEASFQTVLQST
+182 MVGEASFQTVLQST

-263 PFKVDKNNETP
+263 PFKIDKNNDTP
-274 YTISFSIT
+274 YTINFSIT
-282 DQSGKNLANKYTLLD
+282 DQSGKSLAGKYTLLD

-307 EQLVGSNFYLRIPI
+307 AQLVGSNFYLRIPI

-544 SGEINIGPIAVTAT
+544 SGEINIGQIAVTAT

-659 GEETQTTNASG
+659 GE
-670 EINIGPIQV
+670 
-679 TTDGTDTITIEE
+679 
-691 TKAPDGYEKIIT
+691 
-703 SPIQV
+703 
-708 QVTKVFQNNTYS
+708 
-720 MSNAVITNNQNGA
+720 
-733 SISISGN
+733 
-740 TITVTVEN
+740 
-748 KLIPKTSEYNLKL
+748 
-761 VKVEQGN
+761 
-768 VGKKLEGA
+768 
-776 EFKIN
+776 
-781 SPNGEVTQTTNA
+781 VTQTTNA

-820 DGYEK
+820 AGYEK

-841 NTYKMSTAQITNAQT
+841 NTYKMSDAVITNAQN
-856 GASLTLSGNTITV
+856 GADISLSGNTITV

-926 GDKVIYNI
+926 GDKVIYNL

-939 GQKAGR
+939 GQKPGR
-945 ATKIE
+945 ATKIQ

-973 ETDNLLKLKRTS
+973 ETDNLLKLRRTS

-1066 NNNKEDL
+1066 NNNQEDL

-1121 VTNLADGTS
+1121 VTHLADGS
-1130 TTATYNHPKNPIDMQ
+1130 ETTAIYNHPKDPIEMQ
-1145 RGDIVIYTIRVYN
+1145 RGDIIIYTIRVYN
-1158 EGSMD
+1158 EGSKD

-1226 DYKDVKIACKI
+1226 DYKDVQIACRI

-1243 GKKLTNLAEITES
+1243 GKILTNLAEITES

-1288 EIDKDYV
+1288 ESDQDYV

-1331 IPQLSMG
+1331 IPQLSIG
-1338 EDGNIDYNHTKEPV
+1338 EDGNIDYNHTKDPV

-1374 YASKVKDDV
+1374 YASRVKDDV

-1662 IDSTPDNFTDG
+1662 IDSTPDNFKDG

-1698 FIIVAMLT
+1698 FVVVAMLT

>member
-1 MKLLNKKIVLIMIG
+1 MKLLNKKLMLLMMG

-97 LSYDFMNKNSMS
+97 LSYDFMNKNSMN

-139 KTILLQNAGITGT
+139 KATLLQNAGISGN
-152 SELTDDD
+152 SELSDDD

-164 QLAIWYFTNY
+164 QLALWYFTNY

-182 MEGEASFQTVLQST
+182 FENQASFQTVLQST

-263 PFKVDKNNETP
+263 PFKIDKNNDTP
-274 YTISFSIT
+274 YTINFSIT
-282 DQSGKNLANKYTLLD
+282 DQSGKSLAGKYTLLD

-307 EQLVGSNFYLRIPI
+307 AQLVGSNFYLRIPI

-544 SGEINIGPIAVTAT
+544 SGEINIGQIAVTAT

-630 SEYNLKLIK
+630 SEYNLKLVK

-659 GEETQTTNASG
+659 GE
-670 EINIGPIQV
+670 
-679 TTDGTDTITIEE
+679 
-691 TKAPDGYEKIIT
+691 
-703 SPIQV
+703 
-708 QVTKVFQNNTYS
+708 VTK
-720 MSNAVITNNQNGA
+720 
-733 SISISGN
+733 
-740 TITVTVEN
+740 
-748 KLIPKTSEYNLKL
+748 
-761 VKVEQGN
+761 
-768 VGKKLEGA
+768 
-776 EFKIN
+776 
-781 SPNGEVTQTTNA
+781 TTNA

-820 DGYEK
+820 AGYEK

-841 NTYKMSTAQITNAQT
+841 NTYKMSDEVITNAQN
-856 GASLTLSGNTITV
+856 GADISLSGNTITV

-926 GDKVIYNI
+926 GDKVIYNL

-939 GQKAGR
+939 GQKPGR
-945 ATKIE
+945 ATKLQ

-973 ETDNLLKLKRTS
+973 ETDNLLKLRRTS

-1073 TDDDYYFKGQEDD
+1073 TDEDYYYKGQEDD

-1091 LKVVYF
+1091 LKLVYF
-1097 DLALRKF
+1097 DLSLRKF
-1104 ITGKNDT
+1104 ITGRNDT
-1111 ALTGREPQVD
+1111 TLTNREPQVD
-1121 VTNLADGTS
+1121 VTHLADGTS

-1275 VPTDEDLPNYKDD
+1275 VPTDKDLPNYKDD

-1393 EINQEYRWVL
+1393 EINKEYRWVL
-1403 SEDGTSI
+1403 SEDGKSI

>member
-1 MKLLNKKIVLIMIG
+1 MKLLNKKLMLLMMG
-15 IIVML
+15 IIIML

-139 KTILLQNAGITGT
+139 KATLLQNAGITGT

-164 QLAIWYFTNY
+164 QLALWYFTNY

-182 MEGEASFQTVLQST
+182 MENEASFQTVLQST

-263 PFKVDKNNETP
+263 PFKIDKNNDTP
-274 YTISFSIT
+274 YTINFSIT
-282 DQSGKNLANKYTLLD
+282 DQSGKSLAGKYTLLD

-307 EQLVGSNFYLRIPI
+307 AQLVGSNFYLRIPI

-544 SGEINIGPIAVTAT
+544 SGEINIGQIAVTAT

-659 GEETQTTNASG
+659 GE
-670 EINIGPIQV
+670 
-679 TTDGTDTITIEE
+679 
-691 TKAPDGYEKIIT
+691 
-703 SPIQV
+703 
-708 QVTKVFQNNTYS
+708 
-720 MSNAVITNNQNGA
+720 
-733 SISISGN
+733 
-740 TITVTVEN
+740 
-748 KLIPKTSEYNLKL
+748 
-761 VKVEQGN
+761 
-768 VGKKLEGA
+768 
-776 EFKIN
+776 
-781 SPNGEVTQTTNA
+781 VTQTTNA

-820 DGYEK
+820 AGYEK

-841 NTYKMSTAQITNAQT
+841 NTYKMSDAVITNAQN
-856 GASLTLSGNTITV
+856 GADISLSGNTITV

-890 GENVAN
+890 GESVAN

-918 KDPVAVTT
+918 KNPVAVTT
-926 GDKVIYNI
+926 GDKVIYNL

-1010 AVPTYKEQILTN
+1010 AVPTNKEQILTN

-1066 NNNKEDL
+1066 NNNQEDL
-1073 TDDDYYFKGQEDD
+1073 ADEDYYYKGQEDD

-1091 LKVVYF
+1091 LKLVYF
-1097 DLALRKF
+1097 DLSLRKF
-1104 ITGKNDT
+1104 ITGRNDT
-1111 ALTGREPQVD
+1111 TLTGREPQVD
-1121 VTNLADGTS
+1121 VTNLADGS
-1130 TTATYNHPKNPIDMQ
+1130 ATTAIYNHPKNPIDMQ
-1145 RGDIVIYTIRVYN
+1145 RGDIIIYTIRVYN
-1158 EGSMD
+1158 EGSKD

-1211 SSRQNLLKAFDGTTL
+1211 SSRQNLLHAFDGTTL
-1226 DYKDVKIACKI
+1226 DYKDVQIACKI

-1243 GKKLTNLAEITES
+1243 GKILTNLAEITES

-1288 EIDKDYV
+1288 ESDQDYV

-1331 IPQLSMG
+1331 IPQLSIG

-1604 LNGRERVGTTQ
+1604 LNGRERVGTT
-1615 LADTLL
+1615 
-1621 QPGES
+1621 
-1626 ATISILLTWIND
+1626 TISRYIITTRRKCNNIN
-1638 PNNMGLKTNIAE
+1638 PINMDK
-1650 ISQDDNDSDTPD
+1650 
-1662 IDSTPDNFTDG
+1662 
-1673 EDDIDDAPVM
+1673 
-1683 LTVALGDT
+1683 
-1691 QIYIGLG
+1691 
-1698 FIIVAMLT
+1698 
-1706 GGIWAIKRYV
+1706 
-1716 L
+1716 

>member
-1 MKLLNKKIVLIMIG
+1 MKLLNKKLMLLMMG

-139 KTILLQNAGITGT
+139 KTTLLQNAGITGT

-164 QLAIWYFTNY
+164 QLALWYFTNY

-182 MEGEASFQTVLQST
+182 FGNQASFQTVLQST

-207 IEDINQTRYDQMD
+207 IEDINETRYDQME

-263 PFKVDKNNETP
+263 PFKIDKNNDTP
-274 YTISFSIT
+274 YTINFSIT

-528 FRINSPTG
+528 FKINSPNG

-659 GEETQTTNASG
+659 GE
-670 EINIGPIQV
+670 
-679 TTDGTDTITIEE
+679 
-691 TKAPDGYEKIIT
+691 
-703 SPIQV
+703 
-708 QVTKVFQNNTYS
+708 
-720 MSNAVITNNQNGA
+720 
-733 SISISGN
+733 
-740 TITVTVEN
+740 
-748 KLIPKTSEYNLKL
+748 
-761 VKVEQGN
+761 
-768 VGKKLEGA
+768 
-776 EFKIN
+776 
-781 SPNGEVTQTTNA
+781 VTQTTNA

-810 TITIEETKAP
+810 TITIEETQAP
-820 DGYEK
+820 AGYEK

-841 NTYKMSTAQITNAQT
+841 NTYKMSDAVITNAQN
-856 GASLTLSGNTITV
+856 GADISLSGNTITV

-926 GDKVIYNI
+926 GDKVIYNL

-939 GQKAGR
+939 GQKPGR
-945 ATKIE
+945 ATKLQ

-973 ETDNLLKLKRTS
+973 ETDNLLKLRRTS

-1626 ATISILLTWIND
+1626 ATISILLTLIND

>member
-1 MKLLNKKIVLIMIG
+1 MKLLNKKLMLLMMG

-139 KTILLQNAGITGT
+139 KTTLLQNAGITGT

-182 MEGEASFQTVLQST
+182 MVGEASFQTVLQST

-263 PFKVDKNNETP
+263 PFKIDKNNDTP
-274 YTISFSIT
+274 YTINFSIT
-282 DQSGKNLANKYTLLD
+282 DQSGKSLAGKYTLLD

-307 EQLVGSNFYLRIPI
+307 AQLVGSNFYLRIPI

-361 LGRTPKAFSGN
+361 LSRTPKAFSGN

-544 SGEINIGPIAVTAT
+544 SGEINIGQIAVTAT

-630 SEYNLKLIK
+630 SEYNLKLVK

-659 GEETQTTNASG
+659 GE
-670 EINIGPIQV
+670 
-679 TTDGTDTITIEE
+679 
-691 TKAPDGYEKIIT
+691 
-703 SPIQV
+703 
-708 QVTKVFQNNTYS
+708 VTK
-720 MSNAVITNNQNGA
+720 
-733 SISISGN
+733 
-740 TITVTVEN
+740 
-748 KLIPKTSEYNLKL
+748 
-761 VKVEQGN
+761 
-768 VGKKLEGA
+768 
-776 EFKIN
+776 
-781 SPNGEVTQTTNA
+781 TTNA

-820 DGYEK
+820 AGYEK

-841 NTYKMSTAQITNAQT
+841 NTYKMSDAVITNAQN
-856 GASLTLSGNTITV
+856 GADISLSGNTITV

-926 GDKVIYNI
+926 GDKVIYNL

-939 GQKAGR
+939 GQKPGR
-945 ATKIE
+945 ATKLQ

-973 ETDNLLKLKRTS
+973 ETDNLLKLRRTS

-1073 TDDDYYFKGQEDD
+1073 TDEDYYYKGQEDD

-1091 LKVVYF
+1091 LKLVYF
-1097 DLALRKF
+1097 DLSLRKF
-1104 ITGKNDT
+1104 ITGRNDT
-1111 ALTGREPQVD
+1111 TLTNREPQVD
-1121 VTNLADGTS
+1121 VTHLADGTS

-1275 VPTDEDLPNYKDD
+1275 VPTDKDLPNYKDD

-1393 EINQEYRWVL
+1393 EINKEYRWVL
-1403 SEDGTSI
+1403 SEDGKSI

>member
-1 MKLLNKKIVLIMIG
+1 MKLLNKKLMLLMMG
-15 IIVML
+15 IIIML

-139 KTILLQNAGITGT
+139 KTTLLQNAGITGT

-182 MEGEASFQTVLQST
+182 MVGEASFQTVLQST

-263 PFKVDKNNETP
+263 PFKIDKNNDTP
-274 YTISFSIT
+274 YTINFSIT
-282 DQSGKNLANKYTLLD
+282 DQSGKSLAGKYTLLD

-307 EQLVGSNFYLRIPI
+307 AQLVGSNFYLRIPI

-598 TAQITNAQTGASL
+598 TAKITNAQTGASIS
-611 TLSGNTIT
+611 LSG
-619 VTVENKLIPKT
+619 
-630 SEYNLKLIK
+630 S
-639 VEEGTSNKLE
+639 
-649 GAEFKINSPN
+649 
-659 GEETQTTNASG
+659 
-670 EINIGPIQV
+670 
-679 TTDGTDTITIEE
+679 
-691 TKAPDGYEKIIT
+691 
-703 SPIQV
+703 
-708 QVTKVFQNNTYS
+708 
-720 MSNAVITNNQNGA
+720 
-733 SISISGN
+733 

-761 VKVEQGN
+761 VKVEEGTSN
-768 VGKKLEGA
+768 KLEGA

-820 DGYEK
+820 AGYEK

-841 NTYKMSTAQITNAQT
+841 NTYKMSDAVITNSQN
-856 GASLTLSGNTITV
+856 GADISLSGNTITV

-926 GDKVIYNI
+926 GDKVIYNL

-939 GQKAGR
+939 GQKPGR
-945 ATKIE
+945 ATKLQ

-973 ETDNLLKLKRTS
+973 ETDNLLKLRRTS

-1066 NNNKEDL
+1066 NNNQEDL

-1091 LKVVYF
+1091 LKLVYF
-1097 DLALRKF
+1097 DLSLRKF

-1158 EGSMD
+1158 EGSKD

-1226 DYKDVKIACKI
+1226 DYKDVQIACRI

-1243 GKKLTNLAEITES
+1243 GKILTNLAEITES

-1288 EIDKDYV
+1288 ESDQDYV

-1331 IPQLSMG
+1331 IPQLSIG
-1338 EDGNIDYNHTKEPV
+1338 EDGNIDYNHTKDPV

-1683 LTVALGDT
+1683 LTIALGDT
-1691 QIYIGLG
+1691 KIYIGLG
-1698 FIIVAMLT
+1698 FIVVAMLA

>member
-1 MKLLNKKIVLIMIG
+1 MKLLNKKLMLLMMG

-139 KTILLQNAGITGT
+139 KTTLLQNAGITGT

-182 MEGEASFQTVLQST
+182 MVGEASFQTVLQST

-263 PFKVDKNNETP
+263 PFKIDKNNDTP
-274 YTISFSIT
+274 YTINFSIT
-282 DQSGKNLANKYTLLD
+282 DQSGKSLAGKYTLLD

-307 EQLVGSNFYLRIPI
+307 AQLVGSNFYLRIPI

-598 TAQITNAQTGASL
+598 TAKITNAQTGASIS
-611 TLSGNTIT
+611 LSG
-619 VTVENKLIPKT
+619 
-630 SEYNLKLIK
+630 S
-639 VEEGTSNKLE
+639 
-649 GAEFKINSPN
+649 
-659 GEETQTTNASG
+659 
-670 EINIGPIQV
+670 
-679 TTDGTDTITIEE
+679 
-691 TKAPDGYEKIIT
+691 
-703 SPIQV
+703 
-708 QVTKVFQNNTYS
+708 
-720 MSNAVITNNQNGA
+720 
-733 SISISGN
+733 

-761 VKVEQGN
+761 VKVEEGTSN
-768 VGKKLEGA
+768 KLEGA

-820 DGYEK
+820 AGYEK

-841 NTYKMSTAQITNAQT
+841 NTYKMSDAVITNSQN
-856 GASLTLSGNTITV
+856 GADISLSGNTITV

-926 GDKVIYNI
+926 GDKVIYNL

-939 GQKAGR
+939 GQKPGR
-945 ATKIE
+945 ATKLQ

-1010 AVPTYKEQILTN
+1010 AVPTNKEQILTN

-1066 NNNKEDL
+1066 NNNQEDL
-1073 TDDDYYFKGQEDD
+1073 ADEDYYYKGQEDD

-1091 LKVVYF
+1091 LKLVYF
-1097 DLALRKF
+1097 DLSLRKF
-1104 ITGKNDT
+1104 ITGRNDT
-1111 ALTGREPQVD
+1111 TLTNREPQVD
-1121 VTNLADGTS
+1121 VTHLADGS
-1130 TTATYNHPKNPIDMQ
+1130 ETTAIYNHPKDPIEMQ
-1145 RGDIVIYTIRVYN
+1145 RGDIIIYTIRVYN
-1158 EGSMD
+1158 EGSKD

-1226 DYKDVKIACKI
+1226 DYKDVQIACRI

-1243 GKKLTNLAEITES
+1243 GKILTNLAEITES

-1288 EIDKDYV
+1288 ESDQDYV

-1331 IPQLSMG
+1331 IPQLSIG
-1338 EDGNIDYNHTKEPV
+1338 EDGNIDYNHTKDPV

-1374 YASKVKDDV
+1374 YASRVKDDV

-1662 IDSTPDNFTDG
+1662 IDSTPDNFKDG

-1698 FIIVAMLT
+1698 FVVVAMLT

>member
-1 MKLLNKKIVLIMIG
+1 MKLLNKKLMLLMMG

-97 LSYDFMNKNSMS
+97 LSYDFMNKNSMN

-139 KTILLQNAGITGT
+139 KATLLQNAGISGN
-152 SELTDDD
+152 SELSDDD

-164 QLAIWYFTNY
+164 QLALWYFTNY

-182 MEGEASFQTVLQST
+182 FENQASFQTVLQST

-263 PFKVDKNNETP
+263 PFKIDKNNDTP
-274 YTISFSIT
+274 YTINFSIT
-282 DQSGKNLANKYTLLD
+282 DQSGKSLAGKYTLLD

-307 EQLVGSNFYLRIPI
+307 AQLVGSNFYLRIPI

-544 SGEINIGPIAVTAT
+544 SGEINIGQIAVTAT

-630 SEYNLKLIK
+630 SEYNLKLVK

-659 GEETQTTNASG
+659 GE
-670 EINIGPIQV
+670 
-679 TTDGTDTITIEE
+679 
-691 TKAPDGYEKIIT
+691 
-703 SPIQV
+703 
-708 QVTKVFQNNTYS
+708 VTK
-720 MSNAVITNNQNGA
+720 
-733 SISISGN
+733 
-740 TITVTVEN
+740 
-748 KLIPKTSEYNLKL
+748 
-761 VKVEQGN
+761 
-768 VGKKLEGA
+768 
-776 EFKIN
+776 
-781 SPNGEVTQTTNA
+781 TTNA

-820 DGYEK
+820 AGYEK

-841 NTYKMSTAQITNAQT
+841 NTYKMSDAVITNAQN
-856 GASLTLSGNTITV
+856 GADISLSGNTITV

-926 GDKVIYNI
+926 GDKVIYNL

-1010 AVPTYKEQILTN
+1010 AVPTNKEQILTN

-1066 NNNKEDL
+1066 NNNQEDL
-1073 TDDDYYFKGQEDD
+1073 ADEDYYYKGQEDD

-1091 LKVVYF
+1091 LKLVYF
-1097 DLALRKF
+1097 DLSLRKF
-1104 ITGKNDT
+1104 ITGRNDT
-1111 ALTGREPQVD
+1111 TLTNREPQVD
-1121 VTNLADGTS
+1121 VTHLADGS
-1130 TTATYNHPKNPIDMQ
+1130 ETTAIYNHPKDPIEMQ
-1145 RGDIVIYTIRVYN
+1145 RGDIIIYTIRVYN
-1158 EGSMD
+1158 EGSKD

-1226 DYKDVKIACKI
+1226 DYKDVQIACRI

-1243 GKKLTNLAEITES
+1243 GKILTNLAEITES

-1288 EIDKDYV
+1288 ESDQDYV

-1331 IPQLSMG
+1331 IPQLSIG
-1338 EDGNIDYNHTKEPV
+1338 EDGNIDYNHTKDPV

-1374 YASKVKDDV
+1374 YASRVKDDV

-1662 IDSTPDNFTDG
+1662 IDSTPDNFKDG

-1698 FIIVAMLT
+1698 FVVVAMLT

>member
-1 MKLLNKKIVLIMIG
+1 MKLLNKKLMLLMMG
-15 IIVML
+15 IIIML

-97 LSYDFMNKNSMS
+97 LSYDFMNKNSMN

-139 KTILLQNAGITGT
+139 KATLLQNAGISGN
-152 SELTDDD
+152 SELSDDD

-164 QLAIWYFTNY
+164 QLALWYFTNY

-182 MEGEASFQTVLQST
+182 FENQASFQTVLQST

-263 PFKVDKNNETP
+263 PFKIDKNNDTP
-274 YTISFSIT
+274 YTINFSIT
-282 DQSGKNLANKYTLLD
+282 DQSGKSLAGKYTLLD

-307 EQLVGSNFYLRIPI
+307 AQLVGSNFYLRIPI

-544 SGEINIGPIAVTAT
+544 SGEINIGQIAVTAT

-630 SEYNLKLIK
+630 SEYNLKLVK

-659 GEETQTTNASG
+659 GE
-670 EINIGPIQV
+670 
-679 TTDGTDTITIEE
+679 
-691 TKAPDGYEKIIT
+691 
-703 SPIQV
+703 
-708 QVTKVFQNNTYS
+708 VTK
-720 MSNAVITNNQNGA
+720 
-733 SISISGN
+733 
-740 TITVTVEN
+740 
-748 KLIPKTSEYNLKL
+748 
-761 VKVEQGN
+761 
-768 VGKKLEGA
+768 
-776 EFKIN
+776 
-781 SPNGEVTQTTNA
+781 TTNA

-820 DGYEK
+820 AGYEK

-841 NTYKMSTAQITNAQT
+841 NTYKMSDAVITNAQN
-856 GASLTLSGNTITV
+856 GADISLSGNTITV

-926 GDKVIYNI
+926 GDKVIYNL

-939 GQKAGR
+939 GQKPGR
-945 ATKIE
+945 ATKLQ

-973 ETDNLLKLKRTS
+973 ETDNLLKLRRTS

-1073 TDDDYYFKGQEDD
+1073 TDEDYYYKGQEDD

-1091 LKVVYF
+1091 LKLVYF
-1097 DLALRKF
+1097 DLSLRKF
-1104 ITGKNDT
+1104 ITGRNDT
-1111 ALTGREPQVD
+1111 TLTNREPQVD
-1121 VTNLADGTS
+1121 VTHLADGTS

-1226 DYKDVKIACKI
+1226 DYKDVQIACRI

-1243 GKKLTNLAEITES
+1243 GKILTNLAEITES

-1288 EIDKDYV
+1288 ESDQDYV

-1331 IPQLSMG
+1331 IPQLSIG
-1338 EDGNIDYNHTKEPV
+1338 EDGNIDYNHTKDPV

>member
-1 MKLLNKKIVLIMIG
+1 MKLLNKKLMLLMMG

-139 KTILLQNAGITGT
+139 KTTLLQNAGITGT

-182 MEGEASFQTVLQST
+182 MVGEASFQTVLQST

-263 PFKVDKNNETP
+263 PFKIDKNNDTP
-274 YTISFSIT
+274 YTINFSIT
-282 DQSGKNLANKYTLLD
+282 DQSGKSLAGKYTLLD

-307 EQLVGSNFYLRIPI
+307 AQLVGSNFYLRIPI

-418 SNGEINVGPIT
+418 SNGEINVGPII

-598 TAQITNAQTGASL
+598 DAVITNAQ
-611 TLSGNTIT
+611 
-619 VTVENKLIPKT
+619 
-630 SEYNLKLIK
+630 
-639 VEEGTSNKLE
+639 
-649 GAEFKINSPN
+649 
-659 GEETQTTNASG
+659 
-670 EINIGPIQV
+670 
-679 TTDGTDTITIEE
+679 
-691 TKAPDGYEKIIT
+691 
-703 SPIQV
+703 
-708 QVTKVFQNNTYS
+708 
-720 MSNAVITNNQNGA
+720 NGA
-733 SISISGN
+733 DIS
-740 TITVTVEN
+740 
-748 KLIPKTSEYNLKL
+748 
-761 VKVEQGN
+761 
-768 VGKKLEGA
+768 
-776 EFKIN
+776 
-781 SPNGEVTQTTNA
+781 
-793 SGEINIGPI
+793 
-802 AVTATGTD
+802 
-810 TITIEETKAP
+810 
-820 DGYEK
+820 
-825 IITAPITVQ
+825 
-834 VTKVFEN
+834 
-841 NTYKMSTAQITNAQT
+841 
-856 GASLTLSGNTITV
+856 LSGNTITV

-926 GDKVIYNI
+926 GDKVIYNL

-939 GQKAGR
+939 GQKPGR
-945 ATKIE
+945 ATKLQ

-973 ETDNLLKLKRTS
+973 ETDNLLKLRRTS

-1010 AVPTYKEQILTN
+1010 AVPTNKEQILTN

-1066 NNNKEDL
+1066 NNNQEDL
-1073 TDDDYYFKGQEDD
+1073 ADEDYYYKGQEDD

-1091 LKVVYF
+1091 LKLVYF
-1097 DLALRKF
+1097 DLSLRKF
-1104 ITGKNDT
+1104 ITGRNDT
-1111 ALTGREPQVD
+1111 TLTNREPQVD
-1121 VTNLADGTS
+1121 VTHLADGTS

-1288 EIDKDYV
+1288 ESDQDYV

-1331 IPQLSMG
+1331 IPQLSIG

-1393 EINQEYRWVL
+1393 EINKEYRWVL
-1403 SEDGTSI
+1403 SEDGKSI

>member
-1 MKLLNKKIVLIMIG
+1 MKLLNKKLMLLMMG

-97 LSYDFMNKNSMS
+97 LSYDFMNKNSMN

-139 KTILLQNAGITGT
+139 KATLLQNAGISGN
-152 SELTDDD
+152 SELSDDD

-164 QLAIWYFTNY
+164 QLALWYFTNY

-182 MEGEASFQTVLQST
+182 FENQASFQTVLQST

-263 PFKVDKNNETP
+263 PFKIDKNNDTP
-274 YTISFSIT
+274 YTINFSIT
-282 DQSGKNLANKYTLLD
+282 DQSGKSLAGKYTLLD

-307 EQLVGSNFYLRIPI
+307 AQLVGSNFYLRIPI

-361 LGRTPKAFSGN
+361 LSRTPKAFSGN

-544 SGEINIGPIAVTAT
+544 SGEINIGQIAVTAT

-630 SEYNLKLIK
+630 SEYNLKLVK

-659 GEETQTTNASG
+659 GE
-670 EINIGPIQV
+670 
-679 TTDGTDTITIEE
+679 
-691 TKAPDGYEKIIT
+691 
-703 SPIQV
+703 
-708 QVTKVFQNNTYS
+708 VTK
-720 MSNAVITNNQNGA
+720 
-733 SISISGN
+733 
-740 TITVTVEN
+740 
-748 KLIPKTSEYNLKL
+748 
-761 VKVEQGN
+761 
-768 VGKKLEGA
+768 
-776 EFKIN
+776 
-781 SPNGEVTQTTNA
+781 TTNA

-820 DGYEK
+820 AGYEK

-841 NTYKMSTAQITNAQT
+841 NTYKMSDAVITNAQN
-856 GASLTLSGNTITV
+856 GADISLSGNTITV

-926 GDKVIYNI
+926 GDKVIYNL

-939 GQKAGR
+939 GQKPGR
-945 ATKIE
+945 ATKLQ

-973 ETDNLLKLKRTS
+973 ETDNLLKLRRTS

-1066 NNNKEDL
+1066 NNNQEDL

-1158 EGSMD
+1158 EGSKD

-1226 DYKDVKIACKI
+1226 DYKDVQIACRI

-1243 GKKLTNLAEITES
+1243 GKILTNLAEITES

-1288 EIDKDYV
+1288 ESDQDYV

-1331 IPQLSMG
+1331 IPQLSIG
-1338 EDGNIDYNHTKEPV
+1338 EDGNIDYNHTKDPV

-1683 LTVALGDT
+1683 LTIALGDT
-1691 QIYIGLG
+1691 KIYIGLG
-1698 FIIVAMLT
+1698 FIVVAMLA

>member
-1 MKLLNKKIVLIMIG
+1 MKLLNKKLIVLMMG

-97 LSYDFMNKNSMS
+97 LSYDFMNKNSMN

-139 KTILLQNAGITGT
+139 KTTLLQNAGITGT

-164 QLAIWYFTNY
+164 QLALWYFTNY

-182 MEGEASFQTVLQST
+182 FGNQASFQTVLQST

-263 PFKVDKNNETP
+263 PFKIDKNNDTP
-274 YTISFSIT
+274 YTINFSIT
-282 DQSGKNLANKYTLLD
+282 DQSGKSLAGKYTLLD

-544 SGEINIGPIAVTAT
+544 SGEINIGQIAVTAT

-630 SEYNLKLIK
+630 SEYNLKLVK

-659 GEETQTTNASG
+659 GE
-670 EINIGPIQV
+670 
-679 TTDGTDTITIEE
+679 
-691 TKAPDGYEKIIT
+691 
-703 SPIQV
+703 
-708 QVTKVFQNNTYS
+708 VTK
-720 MSNAVITNNQNGA
+720 
-733 SISISGN
+733 
-740 TITVTVEN
+740 
-748 KLIPKTSEYNLKL
+748 
-761 VKVEQGN
+761 
-768 VGKKLEGA
+768 
-776 EFKIN
+776 
-781 SPNGEVTQTTNA
+781 TTNA

-820 DGYEK
+820 AGYEK

-841 NTYKMSTAQITNAQT
+841 NTYKMSDAVITNAQN
-856 GASLTLSGNTITV
+856 GADISLSGNTITV

-926 GDKVIYNI
+926 GDKVIYNL

-939 GQKAGR
+939 GQKPGR
-945 ATKIE
+945 ATKLQ

-973 ETDNLLKLKRTS
+973 ETDNLLKLRRTS

-1073 TDDDYYFKGQEDD
+1073 TDEDYYYKGQEDD

-1091 LKVVYF
+1091 LKLVYF
-1097 DLALRKF
+1097 DLSLRKF
-1104 ITGKNDT
+1104 ITGRNDT
-1111 ALTGREPQVD
+1111 TLTNREPQVD
-1121 VTNLADGTS
+1121 VTHLADGTS

-1275 VPTDEDLPNYKDD
+1275 VPTDKDLPNYKDD

-1393 EINQEYRWVL
+1393 EINKEYRWVL
-1403 SEDGTSI
+1403 SEDGKSI

>member
-1 MKLLNKKIVLIMIG
+1 MKLLNKKLMLLMMG

-139 KTILLQNAGITGT
+139 KTTLLQNAGITGT

-164 QLAIWYFTNY
+164 QLALWYFTNY

-182 MEGEASFQTVLQST
+182 FGNQASFQTVLQST

-207 IEDINQTRYDQMD
+207 IEDINETRYDQME

-263 PFKVDKNNETP
+263 PFKIDKNNDTP
-274 YTISFSIT
+274 YTINFSIT

-528 FRINSPTG
+528 FKINSPNG

-659 GEETQTTNASG
+659 GE
-670 EINIGPIQV
+670 
-679 TTDGTDTITIEE
+679 
-691 TKAPDGYEKIIT
+691 
-703 SPIQV
+703 
-708 QVTKVFQNNTYS
+708 
-720 MSNAVITNNQNGA
+720 
-733 SISISGN
+733 
-740 TITVTVEN
+740 
-748 KLIPKTSEYNLKL
+748 
-761 VKVEQGN
+761 
-768 VGKKLEGA
+768 
-776 EFKIN
+776 
-781 SPNGEVTQTTNA
+781 VTQTTNA

-810 TITIEETKAP
+810 TITIEETQAP
-820 DGYEK
+820 AGYEK

-841 NTYKMSTAQITNAQT
+841 NTYKMSDAVITNAQN
-856 GASLTLSGNTITV
+856 GADISLSGNTITV

-926 GDKVIYNI
+926 GDKVIYNL

-939 GQKAGR
+939 GQKPGR
-945 ATKIE
+945 ATKLQ

-973 ETDNLLKLKRTS
+973 ETDNLLKLRRTS

-990 DAYNGTTLDSE
+990 DAYNGTILDSE

-1066 NNNKEDL
+1066 NNNQEDL

-1111 ALTGREPQVD
+1111 TLTGREPQVD

-1316 RKFITAVDDTEITNR
+1316 RKFITAVDNTEITNR

>member
-1 MKLLNKKIVLIMIG
+1 MKLLNKKLMLLMMG

-139 KTILLQNAGITGT
+139 KTTLLQNAGITGT

-182 MEGEASFQTVLQST
+182 MVGEASFQTVLQST

-263 PFKVDKNNETP
+263 PFKIDKNNDTP
-274 YTISFSIT
+274 YTINFSIT
-282 DQSGKNLANKYTLLD
+282 DQSGKSLAGKYTLLD

-307 EQLVGSNFYLRIPI
+307 AQLVGSNFYLRIPI

-544 SGEINIGPIAVTAT
+544 SGEINIGQIAVTAT

-598 TAQITNAQTGASL
+598 DAVITNAQ
-611 TLSGNTIT
+611 
-619 VTVENKLIPKT
+619 
-630 SEYNLKLIK
+630 
-639 VEEGTSNKLE
+639 
-649 GAEFKINSPN
+649 
-659 GEETQTTNASG
+659 
-670 EINIGPIQV
+670 
-679 TTDGTDTITIEE
+679 
-691 TKAPDGYEKIIT
+691 
-703 SPIQV
+703 
-708 QVTKVFQNNTYS
+708 
-720 MSNAVITNNQNGA
+720 NGA
-733 SISISGN
+733 DIS
-740 TITVTVEN
+740 
-748 KLIPKTSEYNLKL
+748 
-761 VKVEQGN
+761 
-768 VGKKLEGA
+768 
-776 EFKIN
+776 
-781 SPNGEVTQTTNA
+781 
-793 SGEINIGPI
+793 
-802 AVTATGTD
+802 
-810 TITIEETKAP
+810 
-820 DGYEK
+820 
-825 IITAPITVQ
+825 
-834 VTKVFEN
+834 
-841 NTYKMSTAQITNAQT
+841 
-856 GASLTLSGNTITV
+856 LSGNTITV

-926 GDKVIYNI
+926 GDKVIYNL

-939 GQKAGR
+939 GQKPGR
-945 ATKIE
+945 ATKIQ

-973 ETDNLLKLKRTS
+973 ETDNLLKLRRTS

-1066 NNNKEDL
+1066 NNNQEDL

-1121 VTNLADGTS
+1121 VTHLADGS
-1130 TTATYNHPKNPIDMQ
+1130 ETTAIYNHPKDPIEMQ
-1145 RGDIVIYTIRVYN
+1145 RGDIIIYTIRVYN
-1158 EGSMD
+1158 EGSKD

-1226 DYKDVKIACKI
+1226 DYKDVQIACRI

-1243 GKKLTNLAEITES
+1243 GKILTNLAEITES

-1288 EIDKDYV
+1288 ESDQDYV

-1331 IPQLSMG
+1331 IPQLSIG
-1338 EDGNIDYNHTKEPV
+1338 EDGNIDYNHTKDPV

-1374 YASKVKDDV
+1374 YASRVKDDV

-1662 IDSTPDNFTDG
+1662 IDSTPDNFKDG

-1698 FIIVAMLT
+1698 FVVVAMLT

>member
-1 MKLLNKKIVLIMIG
+1 MKLLNKKLMLLMMG

-139 KTILLQNAGITGT
+139 KTTLLQNAGITGT

-182 MEGEASFQTVLQST
+182 MVGEASFQTVLQST

-263 PFKVDKNNETP
+263 PFKIDKNNDTP
-274 YTISFSIT
+274 YTINFSIT
-282 DQSGKNLANKYTLLD
+282 DQSGKSLAGKYTLLD

-307 EQLVGSNFYLRIPI
+307 AQLVGSNFYLRIPI

-564 IEETKAPDGYE
+564 IEETKAPAGYE

-598 TAQITNAQTGASL
+598 DAVITNAQ
-611 TLSGNTIT
+611 
-619 VTVENKLIPKT
+619 
-630 SEYNLKLIK
+630 
-639 VEEGTSNKLE
+639 
-649 GAEFKINSPN
+649 
-659 GEETQTTNASG
+659 
-670 EINIGPIQV
+670 
-679 TTDGTDTITIEE
+679 
-691 TKAPDGYEKIIT
+691 
-703 SPIQV
+703 
-708 QVTKVFQNNTYS
+708 
-720 MSNAVITNNQNGA
+720 NGA
-733 SISISGN
+733 DIS
-740 TITVTVEN
+740 
-748 KLIPKTSEYNLKL
+748 
-761 VKVEQGN
+761 
-768 VGKKLEGA
+768 
-776 EFKIN
+776 
-781 SPNGEVTQTTNA
+781 
-793 SGEINIGPI
+793 
-802 AVTATGTD
+802 
-810 TITIEETKAP
+810 
-820 DGYEK
+820 
-825 IITAPITVQ
+825 
-834 VTKVFEN
+834 
-841 NTYKMSTAQITNAQT
+841 
-856 GASLTLSGNTITV
+856 LSGNTITV

-926 GDKVIYNI
+926 GDKVIYNL

-1073 TDDDYYFKGQEDD
+1073 TDEDYYYKGQEDD

-1091 LKVVYF
+1091 LKLVYF
-1097 DLALRKF
+1097 DLSLRKF
-1104 ITGKNDT
+1104 ITGRNDT
-1111 ALTGREPQVD
+1111 TLTNREPQVD
-1121 VTNLADGTS
+1121 VTHLADGTS

-1275 VPTDEDLPNYKDD
+1275 VPTDKDLPNYKDD

-1393 EINQEYRWVL
+1393 EINKEYRWVL
-1403 SEDGTSI
+1403 SEDGKSI

-1421 TEGANLI
+1421 TEGSNLI

>member
-1 MKLLNKKIVLIMIG
+1 MKLLNKKLMLLMMG

-139 KTILLQNAGITGT
+139 KTTLLQNAGITGT

-182 MEGEASFQTVLQST
+182 MVGEASFQTVLQST

-263 PFKVDKNNETP
+263 PFKIDKNNDTP
-274 YTISFSIT
+274 YTINFSIT
-282 DQSGKNLANKYTLLD
+282 DQSGKSLAGKYTLLD

-307 EQLVGSNFYLRIPI
+307 AQLVGSNFYLRIPI

-659 GEETQTTNASG
+659 GE
-670 EINIGPIQV
+670 
-679 TTDGTDTITIEE
+679 
-691 TKAPDGYEKIIT
+691 
-703 SPIQV
+703 
-708 QVTKVFQNNTYS
+708 
-720 MSNAVITNNQNGA
+720 
-733 SISISGN
+733 
-740 TITVTVEN
+740 
-748 KLIPKTSEYNLKL
+748 
-761 VKVEQGN
+761 
-768 VGKKLEGA
+768 
-776 EFKIN
+776 
-781 SPNGEVTQTTNA
+781 VTQTTNA

-820 DGYEK
+820 AGYEK

-841 NTYKMSTAQITNAQT
+841 NTYKMSDAVITNAQN
-856 GASLTLSGNTITV
+856 GADISLSGNTITV

-926 GDKVIYNI
+926 GDKVIYNL

-1010 AVPTYKEQILTN
+1010 AVPTNKEQILTN

-1066 NNNKEDL
+1066 NNNQEDL
-1073 TDDDYYFKGQEDD
+1073 ADEDYYYKGQEDD

-1091 LKVVYF
+1091 LKLVYF
-1097 DLALRKF
+1097 DLSLRKF
-1104 ITGKNDT
+1104 ITGRNDT
-1111 ALTGREPQVD
+1111 TLTNREPQVD
-1121 VTNLADGTS
+1121 VTHLADGS
-1130 TTATYNHPKNPIDMQ
+1130 ETTAIYNHPKDPIEMQ
-1145 RGDIVIYTIRVYN
+1145 RGDIIIYTIRVYN
-1158 EGSMD
+1158 EGSKD

-1226 DYKDVKIACKI
+1226 DYKDV
-1237 KDTAEV
+1237 
-1243 GKKLTNLAEITES
+1243 
-1256 KDSDGNDVVDRDS
+1256 
-1269 ETDNVE
+1269 
-1275 VPTDEDLPNYKDD
+1275 
-1288 EIDKDYV
+1288 
-1295 PGQEDDD
+1295 
-1302 DFEKVKVVYFDLAL
+1302 
-1316 RKFITAVDDTEITNR
+1316 
-1331 IPQLSMG
+1331 
-1338 EDGNIDYNHTKEPV
+1338 
-1352 EVENGN
+1352 
-1358 IVTYTL
+1358 
-1364 RIYNEGMMAG
+1364 
-1374 YASKVKDDV
+1374 
-1383 PDGLEFLPDN
+1383 
-1393 EINQEYRWVL
+1393 
-1403 SEDGTSI
+1403 
-1410 ETDYLSKEQEQ
+1410 
-1421 TEGANLI
+1421 
-1428 KAFDPELGITDT
+1428 
-1440 NPDYR
+1440 
-1445 DLKIAFRV
+1445 
-1453 TEPNTS
+1453 
-1459 DRILVN
+1459 
-1465 TAEISDDRDENN
+1465 
-1477 DPVDDIDST
+1477 
-1486 PDNNNEWNEEDD
+1486 
-1498 LDKEFVKVKYFDL
+1498 
-1511 ALKKWVSRAIVTNQD
+1511 
-1526 GSQNIIETGHTGD
+1526 
-1539 EDPEPP
+1539 
-1545 AKVDLGR
+1545 
-1552 QDINKVTVK
+1552 
-1561 FEFQIKITNEGEIAG
+1561 
-1576 YATEVTDYIPEGLK
+1576 
-1590 FIQEDNPLWYPREP
+1590 
-1604 LNGRERVGTTQ
+1604 
-1615 LADTLL
+1615 
-1621 QPGES
+1621 
-1626 ATISILLTWIND
+1626 
-1638 PNNMGLKTNIAE
+1638 
-1650 ISQDDNDSDTPD
+1650 
-1662 IDSTPDNFTDG
+1662 
-1673 EDDIDDAPVM
+1673 
-1683 LTVALGDT
+1683 
-1691 QIYIGLG
+1691 
-1698 FIIVAMLT
+1698 
-1706 GGIWAIKRYV
+1706 
-1716 L
+1716 

>member
-1 MKLLNKKIVLIMIG
+1 MKLLNKKLMLLMMG

-97 LSYDFMNKNSMS
+97 LSYDFMNKNSMN

-139 KTILLQNAGITGT
+139 KATLLQNAGISGN
-152 SELTDDD
+152 SELSDDD

-164 QLAIWYFTNY
+164 QLALWYFTNY

-182 MEGEASFQTVLQST
+182 FENQASFQTVLQST

-263 PFKVDKNNETP
+263 PFKIDKNNDTP
-274 YTISFSIT
+274 YTINFSIT
-282 DQSGKNLANKYTLLD
+282 DQSGKSLAGKYTLLD

-307 EQLVGSNFYLRIPI
+307 AQLVGSNFYLRIPI

-544 SGEINIGPIAVTAT
+544 SGEINIGQIAVTAT

-630 SEYNLKLIK
+630 SEYNLKLVK

-659 GEETQTTNASG
+659 GE
-670 EINIGPIQV
+670 
-679 TTDGTDTITIEE
+679 
-691 TKAPDGYEKIIT
+691 
-703 SPIQV
+703 
-708 QVTKVFQNNTYS
+708 VTK
-720 MSNAVITNNQNGA
+720 
-733 SISISGN
+733 
-740 TITVTVEN
+740 
-748 KLIPKTSEYNLKL
+748 
-761 VKVEQGN
+761 
-768 VGKKLEGA
+768 
-776 EFKIN
+776 
-781 SPNGEVTQTTNA
+781 TTNA

-820 DGYEK
+820 AGYEK

-841 NTYKMSTAQITNAQT
+841 NTYKMSDAVITNAQN
-856 GASLTLSGNTITV
+856 GADISLSGNTITV

-926 GDKVIYNI
+926 GDKVIYNL

-939 GQKAGR
+939 GQKPGR
-945 ATKIE
+945 ATKLQ

-973 ETDNLLKLKRTS
+973 ETDNLLKLRRTS

-1073 TDDDYYFKGQEDD
+1073 TDEDYYYKGQEDD

-1091 LKVVYF
+1091 LKLVYF
-1097 DLALRKF
+1097 DLSLRKF
-1104 ITGKNDT
+1104 ITGRNDT
-1111 ALTGREPQVD
+1111 TLTNREPQVD
-1121 VTNLADGTS
+1121 VTHLADGTS

-1275 VPTDEDLPNYKDD
+1275 VPTDKDLPNYKDD

-1393 EINQEYRWVL
+1393 EINKEYRWVL
-1403 SEDGTSI
+1403 SEDGKSI

-1511 ALKKWVSRAIVTNQD
+1511 ALKKWVSKAIVTNED